1 MTGSSSASNKHVLLS
16 QRFQGAAGCGC
27 RAKALS
33 RVPVDIKLVCI
44 GEAAVMHCY
53 RSNGLCSSWGLLAI
67 SPTLLLC

>member
-1 MTGSSSASNKHVLLS
+1 MTGSSSPSNKHVLSS
-16 QRFQGAAGCGC
+16 QRFQRAAGCGY
-27 RAKALS
+27 RANTLS

-53 RSNGLCSSWGLLAI
+53 CCNRLCSSQGLLAV